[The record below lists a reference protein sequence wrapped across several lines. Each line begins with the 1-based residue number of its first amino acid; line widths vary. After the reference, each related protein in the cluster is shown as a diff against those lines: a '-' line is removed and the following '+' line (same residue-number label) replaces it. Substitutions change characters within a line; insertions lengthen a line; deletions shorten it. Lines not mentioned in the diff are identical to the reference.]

1 MAEKKVIAV
10 VGATGA
16 QGGGLVRAILADPS
30 GEFSAR
36 AITRD
41 PNSEK
46 AQELAALGA
55 EVVAGDVDDE
65 SSLERAFAGAH
76 GAFCVTFFWAHF
88 SPELELTQAG
98 NMARATK
105 AAGVKHVIWS
115 TLEDTRRFVPLS
127 DDRMPTLGEHYKV
140 PHYDAKGEA
149 NHLFSDA
156 GVPVTFLQTSFYW
169 DNFIYFGMGPARGE
183 DGSLSLTFPIADG
196 RVAGIASEDIG
207 ACAYGIF
214 KGGAAFVGKTV
225 SIAGEHLTG
234 EQMAASFSDALGEPV
249 ASPQL
254 EARAAGVVT
263 RFLVPPAGVFRSV
276 DVPDDLEGI
285 ARVRI
290 YREPGHRFSAFRRGA
305 DRAGAVLA
313 LGSSRA
319 QAVSRANAAAERIRF
334 TADDGDLS

>member
-30 GEFSAR
+30 GEFAAR

-41 PNSEK
+41 PSSEK

-55 EVVAGDVDDE
+55 EVVAGDVDDQA
-65 SSLERAFAGAH
+65 SLEAAFAGAH

-88 SPELELTQAG
+88 SPELEMAQAA
-98 NMARATK
+98 NMANAAK
-105 AAGVKHVIWS
+105 AAGVSHVIWS
-115 TLEDTRRFVPLS
+115 TLEDTREFIPLS
-127 DDRMPTLGEHYKV
+127 DDRMPTLGERYKV

-149 NHLFSDA
+149 NHFFTDA
-156 GVPVTFLQTSFYW
+156 GLPVTLLQTSFYW

-207 ACAYGIF
+207 AAAYGIF
-214 KGGAAFVGKTV
+214 KAGSEFIGKTV

-234 EQMAASFSDALGEPV
+234 EQMAAGFSRLLGEPV
-249 ASPQL
+249 A
-254 EARAAGVVT
+254 
-263 RFLVPPAGVFRSV
+263 FN
-276 DVPDDLEGI
+276 
-285 ARVRI
+285 
-290 YREPGHRFSAFRRGA
+290 
-305 DRAGAVLA
+305 
-313 LGSSRA
+313 
-319 QAVSRANAAAERIRF
+319 AVSAEAYRGFGFPGAEDLGNMFQFTTEFEDQYCGVRDIDATRALNPALKSFDMWLDAH
-334 TADDGDLS
+334 GSQVPVP

>member
-1 MAEKKVIAV
+1 MPEKKVIAV

-41 PNSEK
+41 PSSEK

-55 EVVAGDVDDE
+55 EVVAADVDDE
-65 SSLERAFAGAH
+65 ASLEQAFSGAH
-76 GAFCVTFFWAHF
+76 GVFCVTFFWAHF
-88 SPELELTQAG
+88 TPALEIAQAG
-98 NMARATK
+98 NMARAAK
-105 AAGVKHVIWS
+105 AAGVEHVIWS

-149 NHLFSDA
+149 NHLFIEA

-234 EQMAASFSDALGEPV
+234 DQMAASFSDALGEPV
-249 ASPQL
+249 SFNAVTP
-254 EARAAGVVT
+254 EAYRGFGFPGA
-263 RFLVPPAGVFRSV
+263 
-276 DVPDDLEGI
+276 DDLGNMFQFTTEFEAEYCGVRDI
-285 ARVRI
+285 DAARRLNPALKSF
-290 YREPGHRFSAFRRGA
+290 EQWL
-305 DRAGAVLA
+305 AV
-313 LGSSRA
+313 
-319 QAVSRANAAAERIRF
+319 NKERIPVP
-334 TADDGDLS
+334 

>member
-41 PNSEK
+41 PSSER

-65 SSLERAFAGAH
+65 ASLEQAFSGAH

-88 SPELELTQAG
+88 SPELEIKQAG
-98 NMARATK
+98 NMARAAK
-105 AAGVKHVIWS
+105 AAGVEHVIWS

-149 NHLFSDA
+149 NHLFTDA
-156 GVPVTFLQTSFYW
+156 GAPVTFLQTSFYW

-214 KGGAAFVGKTV
+214 KGGAAFIGKTV

-234 EQMAASFSDALGEPV
+234 AQMAASFSDALGEQV
-249 ASPQL
+249 S
-254 EARAAGVVT
+254 
-263 RFLVPPAGVFRSV
+263 FN
-276 DVPDDLEGI
+276 
-285 ARVRI
+285 
-290 YREPGHRFSAFRRGA
+290 
-305 DRAGAVLA
+305 
-313 LGSSRA
+313 
-319 QAVSRANAAAERIRF
+319 AVSPEAYRGFGFPGAEDLGNMFQFTTEFEAEYCGVRDIDAARRLNPGLKSFEQWLAANKERIPVP
-334 TADDGDLS
+334 